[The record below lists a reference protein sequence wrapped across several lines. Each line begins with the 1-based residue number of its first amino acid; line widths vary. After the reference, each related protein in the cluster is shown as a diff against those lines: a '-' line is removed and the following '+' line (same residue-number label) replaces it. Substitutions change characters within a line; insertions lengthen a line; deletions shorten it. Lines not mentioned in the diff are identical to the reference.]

1 MKSLEQ
7 IKSELDPIFETTS
20 WYYSQNLILPIT
32 NETRDFKLTELA
44 TITFNKFNNNKT
56 KEDEFKGWH

>member
-7 IKSELDPIFETTS
+7 IKSELDLTFENTS

-32 NETRDFKLTELA
+32 EETRDFKLTELS
-44 TITFNKFNNNKT
+44 TIIFNKFNDN
-56 KEDEFKGWH
+56 DSI

>member
-7 IKSELDPIFETTS
+7 IKPELDPIFETTS

-44 TITFNKFNNNKT
+44 TITFNKFNGG
-56 KEDEFKGWH
+56 E